1 MDIAKKLQ
9 EYDEAFDFYMDRGEM
24 PDTIP
29 EGDMLGG
36 FIGQTLHEN
45 PQLDSQ
51 DPLWKD
57 LLKEE
62 LMRFLEAM
70 LQLFQPMEEQ
80 HQREK
85 AIILAFLGSNMDSK
99 RQMWPQAK
107 QIIVYGYKQE
117 EINLKG
123 YEEQLRETGSQNVQT
138 QEAILNAMA
147 KDWDKACD
155 EKLKRQE
162 QTAIERYGKN
172 WELQVKEHGLSDYK
186 EHKHIEKIVYS
197 YPALTEIVRIMGRE
211 QPKRKDEMD
220 ETVRKFLPVLP
231 SSPKPA
237 VEIEEIA
244 TGQSLR
250 HMMPVETAIMSDRQT
265 EDLFYLKYASQKL
278 QLFASKPKEESRMKL
293 DKQRQIKPRLEKGP
307 IIVSLDTSGSMS
319 GKPIQLAKCL
329 LLQLL
334 KMAKKQKRK
343 CSLITFSVR
352 ANCLDLSRY
361 DAWKQL
367 RHFLDNHFSG
377 GTDGEEMLTAALK
390 MLQSANFAMTDV
402 LIISDFY
409 FPQPKDS
416 TRKKME
422 VEHDKG
428 TRFYGL
434 QIDSTTDSYN
444 DILDKIWKVQIKNS
458 RVFG

>member
-1 MDIAKKLQ
+1 MDITKKLQ

-36 FIGQTLHEN
+36 FIGQTLHKN

-172 WELQVKEHGLSDYK
+172 WELQTP
-186 EHKHIEKIVYS
+186 I
-197 YPALTEIVRIMGRE
+197 R
-211 QPKRKDEMD
+211 
-220 ETVRKFLPVLP
+220 
-231 SSPKPA
+231 
-237 VEIEEIA
+237 
-244 TGQSLR
+244 
-250 HMMPVETAIMSDRQT
+250 
-265 EDLFYLKYASQKL
+265 
-278 QLFASKPKEESRMKL
+278 
-293 DKQRQIKPRLEKGP
+293 DKQFFFSSKK
-307 IIVSLDTSGSMS
+307 VS
-319 GKPIQLAKCL
+319 IEA
-329 LLQLL
+329 
-334 KMAKKQKRK
+334 
-343 CSLITFSVR
+343 
-352 ANCLDLSRY
+352 
-361 DAWKQL
+361 
-367 RHFLDNHFSG
+367 
-377 GTDGEEMLTAALK
+377 
-390 MLQSANFAMTDV
+390 
-402 LIISDFY
+402 
-409 FPQPKDS
+409 
-416 TRKKME
+416 
-422 VEHDKG
+422 
-428 TRFYGL
+428 
-434 QIDSTTDSYN
+434 
-444 DILDKIWKVQIKNS
+444 
-458 RVFG
+458 

>member
-1 MDIAKKLQ
+1 M
-9 EYDEAFDFYMDRGEM
+9 G
-24 PDTIP
+24 
-29 EGDMLGG
+29 
-36 FIGQTLHEN
+36 
-45 PQLDSQ
+45 
-51 DPLWKD
+51 
-57 LLKEE
+57 
-62 LMRFLEAM
+62 
-70 LQLFQPMEEQ
+70 
-80 HQREK
+80 
-85 AIILAFLGSNMDSK
+85 
-99 RQMWPQAK
+99 
-107 QIIVYGYKQE
+107 
-117 EINLKG
+117 
-123 YEEQLRETGSQNVQT
+123 
-138 QEAILNAMA
+138 
-147 KDWDKACD
+147 
-155 EKLKRQE
+155 
-162 QTAIERYGKN
+162 
-172 WELQVKEHGLSDYK
+172 LQVKEHGLSDYK

-361 DAWKQL
+361 GAWKQL